1 LRFAGAGLPETGN
14 PSNRR
19 VYPGESGR
27 ATGDCPSIS
36 REEADRFVRFLEE
49 KLSTSTDL
57 PTGLE
62 PQAFLIAKTDQA
74 IEILKEKGIDV
85 WITYV
90 RESGTNVDPSLE
102 LIFEG
107 DLTWESA
114 LILTADG
121 EKVALVGIHDAPEV
135 EESGIYTRVIGYREG
150 IS

>member
-1 LRFAGAGLPETGN
+1 M
-14 PSNRR
+14 
-19 VYPGESGR
+19 
-27 ATGDCPSIS
+27 
-36 REEADRFVRFLEE
+36 
-49 KLSTSTDL
+49 STSTDL